1 LNRGLRAGQKDS
13 ACFQGSLALLM
24 LDVGTPVRHA
34 RQIVQPNNC
43 LMSNPTGS
51 RLCFIALLTFSC
63 NFCFAQPSGEFSID
77 FDNSTPLID
86 MSGTF
91 QVNDQIIGAGGQPI
105 ALSFGVPITH
115 SSSGGLRGAG

>member
-1 LNRGLRAGQKDS
+1 MTNLTWSRSWLIAV
-13 ACFQGSLALLM
+13 LAL
-24 LDVGTPVRHA
+24 
-34 RQIVQPNNC
+34 
-43 LMSNPTGS
+43 
-51 RLCFIALLTFSC
+51 SC

-115 SSSGGLRGAG
+115 SSSGGLRGAGGTPVQIGDGFVAANYRASG